1 MTPVATDSPRVD
13 LLGVGISVTSMQ
25 TTLAQIEAWI
35 EEGQRRYVCVT
46 NVHAVIECQDDP
58 ELMRIHN
65 QSGLTVPDSAPVY
78 WAGRLAGAKQM
89 GPVRGPD
96 LLPAVCAV
104 AARRGWR
111 SYFYGGEPGI
121 PERLGSRLA
130 TRFPGLQVAG
140 TYSPPF
146 RPLTPAEDDAA
157 VERIN
162 SSDADLVW
170 VGLSAPKQERWMA
183 EHRDRLRAPVL
194 IGVGQAF
201 DIHAGIKPEAP
212 AWMRPIGLEWLFRL
226 ALEPRRLWRRYLR
239 TNPRF
244 LASVVRRRPYLRP

>member
-1 MTPVATDSPRVD
+1 MSPVFVTLPRMGTVATDSRRVD

-25 TTLAQIEAWI
+25 ATLAQIEAWI
-35 EEGQRRYVCVT
+35 EERERSYVCVPK
-46 NVHAVIECQDDP
+46 VHAVIECQDDP
-58 ELMRIHN
+58 ELMRIDN

-78 WAGRLAGAKQM
+78 WAGRLAGAKEM

-111 SYFYGGEPGI
+111 SYFYGGAPGI
-121 PERLGSRLA
+121 PERLASRLA
-130 TRFPGLQVAG
+130 ARFPGLPVAG

-146 RPLTPAEDDAA
+146 RALSPAEDDAV

-183 EHRDRLRAPVL
+183 EQRERLRAPVL
-194 IGVGQAF
+194 LGVGQAF

-212 AWMRPIGLEWLFRL
+212 A
-226 ALEPRRLWRRYLR
+226 
-239 TNPRF
+239 
-244 LASVVRRRPYLRP
+244 